1 MDKITKHIS
10 AQKGDGFLKYSGI
23 KLPDTQ
29 YSWFD
34 VSMTLHECKKACLM
48 NCSSVSYSDLDIH
61 NAGSGCLLS
70 YGDLIDIREL
80 PGGQDIHIRMAN
92 SKLAPMFCFLS
103 GSKKTKL
110 VVLSLSLLI
119 GVTVIGLVIGL
130 YILKKKKR
138 KMNFKDDLN
147 LLLFALSTLNKATS
161 NFSVENKIG
170 EGGFGSV
177 YKGIL
182 EGGQEIAIK
191 SLSKSS
197 SQRVNEF
204 KNEVICIAK
213 LQHRNLV
220 KLIGCIIAG
229 GEKMLVYEYM
239 RNRSTSEYSTSMC
252 STNEITVTLL
262 EPW

>member
-1 MDKITKHIS
+1 MDKLTKYIS
-10 AQKGDGFLKYSGI
+10 PQKGDGFPKYSGI

-34 VSMTLHECKKACLM
+34 VSMTLYECKKACLR
-48 NCSSVSYSDLDIH
+48 NCPCVSYSNLDIR
-61 NAGSGCLLS
+61 NAGSGCLIS
-70 YGDLIDIREL
+70 YEL
-80 PGGQDIHIRMAN
+80 
-92 SKLAPMFCFLS
+92 

-130 YILKKKKR
+130 YILKNKKR
-138 KMNFKDDLN
+138 KMNFKDDLD

-161 NFSVENKIG
+161 NFSVENKFG

-177 YKGIL
+177 YEVTLGIL

-191 SLSKSS
+191 RLSKSS
-197 SQRVNEF
+197 SQGVNEF

-213 LQHRNLV
+213 LQHQNLV
-220 KLIGCIIAG
+220 KIIGCIIAR

-239 RNRSTSEYSTSMC
+239 RNRSTSECSTSMC
-252 STNEITVTLL
+252 STNKITFTLL
-262 EPW
+262 EPWKIKLHALRLFDIHKLKLHKSF

>member
-1 MDKITKHIS
+1 MDKLTKHIS
-10 AQKGDGFLKYSGI
+10 AQKGDGFLTYSGI
-23 KLPDTQ
+23 NLPDTH

-34 VSMTLHECKKACLM
+34 MSMTLHECKKACLR
-48 NCSSVSYSDLDIH
+48 NCSCVSYLNLDIR

-92 SKLAPMFCFLS
+92 SEL
-103 GSKKTKL
+103 GSKKIKL
-110 VVLSLSLLI
+110 VMLSLSLLI
-119 GVTVIGLVIGL
+119 RVTVIGLVIGL

-138 KMNFKDDLN
+138 KMSFKDDLD
-147 LLLFALSTLNKATS
+147 LLLFSLSTLNKATP
-161 NFSVENKIG
+161 NFSVKNKIG

-177 YKGIL
+177 YKVTFYMLILWGIL
-182 EGGQEIAIK
+182 EGGQGIAINR
-191 SLSKSS
+191 LSKFS

-213 LQHRNLV
+213 LQYQNLV

-229 GEKMLVYEYM
+229 GKKCW
-239 RNRSTSEYSTSMC
+239 SMNTC
-252 STNEITVTLL
+252 TTEVHPNTLQACVQQTKL
-262 EPW
+262 LSHC